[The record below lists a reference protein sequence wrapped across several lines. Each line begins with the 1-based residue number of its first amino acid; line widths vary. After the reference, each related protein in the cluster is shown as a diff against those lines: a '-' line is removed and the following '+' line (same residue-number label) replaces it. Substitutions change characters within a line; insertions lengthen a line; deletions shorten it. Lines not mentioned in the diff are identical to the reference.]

1 MPQPAAGGDERLDCL
16 IIGGGPAGLTAATY
30 LARFR
35 RRVAV
40 IDEGKSR
47 AALIPTSHN
56 YPGYSGISGVDL
68 LALMRGQAERYG
80 AQYRPGRVTGLE
92 RGEDHA
98 FTALTAS
105 GRIQAKTVLLATG
118 IVDIN
123 PDLAGL
129 AQAVKDGALR
139 YCPIC
144 DGYETIDQRIGVLGT
159 VKSAARKALFMRSY
173 SAHVTLLPTEMPTP
187 EDKEKIEALRKAG
200 VKLAGGVVRDI
211 EMKGDKVAVLLSTGQ
226 TCTLDVFYPA
236 LGCDVRSD
244 LATALGVRTDE
255 EGCLVVDQRQKTG
268 IPGLLAAGDV
278 VSDLHQISVAVGHA
292 AVAATA
298 IHNALPYNFR

>member
-1 MPQPAAGGDERLDCL
+1 MPQADALDDARLDCL

-56 YPGYSGISGVDL
+56 YPGYSGISGPDL
-68 LALMRGQAERYG
+68 IALMRRQAEQYG
-80 AQYRPGRVTGLE
+80 ARYRRGLVTGLE
-92 RGEDHA
+92 HGEEHG
-98 FTALTAS
+98 FTALTET
-105 GRIQAKTVLLATG
+105 GRIHARTVLMATG

-129 AQAVKDGALR
+129 ARAVQDGALR

-144 DGYETIDQRIGVLGT
+144 DGYEAIDQRIGVLGT

-173 SAHVTLLPTEMPTP
+173 SAHVTLLPTENPGP
-187 EDKEKIEALRKAG
+187 EDEGKIEALRKAG
-200 VKLAGGVVRDI
+200 VRLAGGVVRDM
-211 EMKGDKVAVLLSTGQ
+211 EMQDDKVAVLLSTGES
-226 TCTLDVFYPA
+226 CELDVFYPA
-236 LGCDVRSD
+236 LGCNVRSD
-244 LATALGVRTDE
+244 LATALGARTDE
-255 EGCLVVDQRQKTG
+255 QGCLVVDQRQKTG
-268 IPGLLAAGDV
+268 VAGLLAAGDV
-278 VSDLHQISVAVGHA
+278 VSDLDQISVAVGHA